1 MKNEEFEAQL
11 SFNDKDILLSDE
23 EITKEKSIMISN
35 ITNAKENNYKMPK
48 DLYHK
53 LMSSDMHPNVYAILI
68 NGARQFNLSYDRF
81 YKDDINVSRLNTIDV
96 YKKILYSNSVLFIAT
111 TLTTLKLEADDCV
124 EAYKNEAIYV
134 YENCLFLTI
143 NYLKNNKK
151 LIPPFL
157 MFSDIDW
164 NENIDFLLKC
174 IYELDLDD
182 KFLWKNIIR
191 NKILNQNNMNKV
203 IKDNTILKVMYLLLC
218 DIKFDLNHKRKVR
231 NFLLLEKVQE
241 QIKEFDVYFYRK
253 KVVPIIMGHEL
264 NIPLKEDIIYNLYK
278 NEINNILTDYNFSN
292 EGIENAQISL
302 FEDDINKSLV

>member
-1 MKNEEFEAQL
+1 
-11 SFNDKDILLSDE
+11 
-23 EITKEKSIMISN
+23 
-35 ITNAKENNYKMPK
+35 
-48 DLYHK
+48 
-53 LMSSDMHPNVYAILI
+53 
-68 NGARQFNLSYDRF
+68 
-81 YKDDINVSRLNTIDV
+81 
-96 YKKILYSNSVLFIAT
+96 
-111 TLTTLKLEADDCV
+111 
-124 EAYKNEAIYV
+124 
-134 YENCLFLTI
+134 
-143 NYLKNNKK
+143 
-151 LIPPFL
+151 
-157 MFSDIDW
+157 
-164 NENIDFLLKC
+164 
-174 IYELDLDD
+174 
-182 KFLWKNIIR
+182 
-191 NKILNQNNMNKV
+191 MNKV